1 MTDQVGVTGGIG
13 SGKTLVC
20 NVLEKLGIPVYR
32 ADIEARRLMEEDSE
46 LVGQIVEL
54 FGEEAYIGGALNRS
68 YLAGRVFGDG
78 EQLRGLNGVVHPAV
92 RRDYH
97 RWLDQ
102 QSGAPYV
109 VEEAAILFE
118 SGASRFMDLVVMVY
132 APEALR
138 IKRVMIRDGVG
149 EEAVKKRMEHQ
160 MDEEEKRSKADLV
173 IINDENSRLLP
184 RILDVHQ
191 QILKRI

>member
-1 MTDQVGVTGGIG
+1 MTYQVGVTGGIG

-173 IINDENSRLLP
+173 IMNDENSRLLP